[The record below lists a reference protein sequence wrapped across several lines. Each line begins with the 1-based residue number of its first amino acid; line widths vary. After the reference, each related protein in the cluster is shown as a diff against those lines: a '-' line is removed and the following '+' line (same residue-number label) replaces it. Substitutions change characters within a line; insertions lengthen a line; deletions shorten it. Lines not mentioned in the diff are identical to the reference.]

1 MAGQSPQPEP
11 KAKKGASKSKPRP
24 PKLLLSSD
32 TSSSGDS
39 SEASSSKT
47 KEQRAAPLRVPST
60 LGQPAV
66 SKKKSKGLQHE
77 PSDER
82 SGNAEPKPAWGFAD
96 PLLSVD
102 FQTAAPSRIK
112 SAVIVRG
119 SSTKAPAASYSPSAS
134 MEVRS
139 KEYQLLSR
147 STSKAAAS
155 KLAGLETV
163 QVPSGKEVLRARSKG
178 SALTSEKSRV
188 TESPKGNG
196 IPEDYG
202 VKPSTPSRSSLSS
215 REALTQSLHE
225 PVPGDAWTSSL
236 GDDATKML
244 KRDSSKVPVSR
255 GEGQKSALS
264 RKPSSVGAAPAKD
277 SKVFAKQVPQLPSK
291 RGGNAD
297 VEDASPW
304 SDHSRSTS
312 LQKLTTKQLSRGASA
327 HQKSDARTGVDVDV
341 FGEHEAPLAGNK
353 KKLSELEAML
363 KETTARHKEELERQR
378 AQNRALAEEVR
389 KARSE
394 RDTAV
399 EQVRKEADARVE
411 TRAKETT
418 ARHKEE
424 LERQRAQNRAL
435 AEEVQKARSE
445 RDTAIE
451 QIRKEA
457 DARVEARAKENQAK
471 IDEIKKEAL
480 ACQNSTK
487 MQCAASLRELKE
499 QVASLEKQLK
509 AKKEEFEDEK
519 RLLKKSFDERRKSDI
534 ELQERKAQAH
544 QEELKNKDSELL
556 KQQSRVQALTSSV
569 QTLTTSL
576 AQMKELNDISRTAT
590 QALEEKSKTQAAYI
604 KTLMKRDESLRS
616 QAAKMMPIKEAKRLA
631 FRALLKGRAVEMI
644 SRACMSTDAGL
655 WNKAW
660 AFQQF
665 VDLIGRGR
673 GSNEKRQDTIES
685 RLMQF
690 RKEQMFL
697 MAENERLMAKVAQL
711 QQEGVNQKQSK
722 AALLEQALIADTTSL
737 ETSSTHDNRTTKD
750 KQPSI
755 RLVVLSVQHTVN
767 KKVLWAF
774 LRLQKATTEAESS
787 TTIDKLQ
794 RKFNELRVSAYKDM
808 AARIG
813 SYRLTS
819 YMKTVR
825 QRLLY
830 SAFFN
835 FSGNA
840 ARRARD
846 EALKQ
851 AEHHAVPR
859 DPFSKES
866 AAPEVPFNDVYTTF
880 NQEYVDLNA
889 PLAHQ
894 PHYYRQLPSVRNPAR
909 GRSVFVPMV
918 QPSPPVKGY
927 LPHPGY
933 SNHQL
938 TVGVP
943 LVASRGRRL
952 GTSPGIP
959 NAFPSGPYDATQP
972 VDERGA
978 IYRMRST
985 QQDLRRVMMD
995 VNDRGGTRIL
1005 GKK

>member
-1 MAGQSPQPEP
+1 MAGQSPQAE
-11 KAKKGASKSKPRP
+11 ANSKKGVSKSKQRP

-32 TSSSGDS
+32 SSSSIDS
-39 SEASSSKT
+39 SEASLTTT
-47 KEQRAAPLRVPST
+47 KEQRAAPARVSSS
-60 LGQPAV
+60 LSQPAGAKV
-66 SKKKSKGLQHE
+66 ISKGLNYE

-82 SGNAEPKPAWGFAD
+82 SKNFQSKPAWASAD

-102 FQTAAPSRIK
+102 FQPAAPLRIK
-112 SAVIVRG
+112 SAVIVRK
-119 SSTKAPAASYSPSAS
+119 STGKDPTATHPQSAS
-134 MEVRS
+134 TEVRS
-139 KEYQLLSR
+139 KEYQQLSR

-155 KLAGLETV
+155 KVGGPDAPQAASGEE
-163 QVPSGKEVLRARSKG
+163 VPRGRSKG
-178 SALTSEKSRV
+178 SVPTREKSRLA
-188 TESPKGNG
+188 ESPRSKRKESRGL
-196 IPEDYG
+196 DDQRAS
-202 VKPSTPSRSSLSS
+202 PSTPSRSSVSS
-215 REALTQSLHE
+215 REAVAQSLQE
-225 PVPGDAWTSSL
+225 PVPGDAWATSL
-236 GDDATKML
+236 ANEAAKVL
-244 KRDSSKVPVSR
+244 KREPSKVPVSR
-255 GEGQKSALS
+255 AETQKSTGS
-264 RKPSSVGAAPAKD
+264 RKPSSVGPVPAKD
-277 SKVFAKQVPQLPSK
+277 PKVFAKQQPKLPTK

-297 VEDASPW
+297 EEDESPW
-304 SDHSRSTS
+304 SDSLRSTS
-312 LQKLTTKQLSRGASA
+312 LQKPPTKQPSSGAA
-327 HQKSDARTGVDVDV
+327 THHKADARSSVSSDV
-341 FGEHEAPLAGNK
+341 FGAHEGQLAGNAK
-353 KKLSELEAML
+353 QISELEALL

-378 AQNRALAEEVR
+378 AQNRALAEEVL
-389 KARSE
+389 KARTE

-399 EQVRKEADARVE
+399 ER
-411 TRAKETT
+411 
-418 ARHKEE
+418 
-424 LERQRAQNRAL
+424 
-435 AEEVQKARSE
+435 
-445 RDTAIE
+445 
-451 QIRKEA
+451 IRKEA
-457 DARVEARAKENQAK
+457 DARVEACDKGNQAK

-480 ACQNSTK
+480 ARQNSTK
-487 MQCAASLRELKE
+487 MQCAASVRELKE

-556 KQQSRVQALTSSV
+556 EHQNRMQALTSSV

-665 VDLIGRGR
+665 VDLIGGGR
-673 GSNEKRQDTIES
+673 GSNENRQDTIES

-711 QQEGVNQKQSK
+711 QQEGVNQKQNK
-722 AALLEQALIADTTSL
+722 AALLEQALMADAHRI
-737 ETSSTHDNRTTKD
+737 ETST
-750 KQPSI
+750 Q
-755 RLVVLSVQHTVN
+755 
-767 KKVLWAF
+767 
-774 LRLQKATTEAESS
+774 
-787 TTIDKLQ
+787 
-794 RKFNELRVSAYKDM
+794 
-808 AARIG
+808 
-813 SYRLTS
+813 
-819 YMKTVR
+819 
-825 QRLLY
+825 
-830 SAFFN
+830 
-835 FSGNA
+835 
-840 ARRARD
+840 RARD
-846 EALKQ
+846 EAVKHTEYHV
-851 AEHHAVPR
+851 APR

-866 AAPEVPFNDVYTTF
+866 AGPEVFLNDVYTTF
-880 NQEYVDLNA
+880 NQGYADLNA

-909 GRSVFVPMV
+909 GRNLFVPV
-918 QPSPPVKGY
+918 VHPSPPVQGY

-933 SNHQL
+933 SNPHL

-943 LVASRGRRL
+943 PGASRGRRV
-952 GTSPGIP
+952 GSSPGIP

-978 IYRMRST
+978 IFRVRGT

-995 VNDRGGTRIL
+995 VNDRGGTRIV
-1005 GKK
+1005 GKKLPNTSFQS